1 MIDLD
6 SFISQYRYILLV
18 DAGYFFKQSARC
30 LIRNKNP
37 DAGEVKIT
45 RAVIKTK
52 NLPGMHELLINSARN
67 ALDAKRTSHK
77 SGGGGVLW
85 YDGVLR
91 SKSGRCIWTRQ
102 HEDIKA
108 IPGIYF
114 RVGNVEYVESNEE
127 KNHTTR
133 GR

>member
-18 DAGYFFKQSARC
+18 DAGYFFRQSARC
-30 LIRNKNP
+30 LIRNENP
-37 DAGEVKIT
+37 DAGEVRIT
-45 RAVIKTK
+45 RLAIKIK

-77 SGGGGVLW
+77 SWGVLW
-85 YDGVLR
+85 YDGVPR
-91 SKSGRCIWTRQ
+91 KKSGRYKWSMQ

-114 RVGNVEYVESNEE
+114 RAGNLEFVENNEE
-127 KNHTTR
+127 K
-133 GR
+133 